1 MRVKRYV
8 VNALPEALPMI
19 RSELGKD
26 AVILN
31 TKEVRIGGFMGMFRK
46 KKMEVIA
53 AIESGAPAP
62 APASQPR
69 QAAADVQRVVH
80 AIQESKR
87 QAATA
92 TAVLEPPELQTPPP
106 SIPTAPVSQTINR
119 INDDLLE
126 EIRHIKLSLKQ
137 LSTHRPEV
145 DKPLVIQALYSRLV
159 QQEVE
164 AELIDRLIDTVNEK
178 LAGNPELLNPQDIW
192 SIARDL
198 LNEWLAP
205 QANHTINHNARIV
218 HFVGPTGVGK
228 TTTIAKLAAGQ
239 SIKFG
244 RQIGL
249 ITSDTYRIAAVDQL
263 RTYANILNVPMEVVF
278 SPMDLPKAYKQLEDR
293 ELIYMDTAGRNF
305 RNELHV
311 SEVNSLL
318 QSNEQSETV
327 LVLSLTGK
335 TKDMMAVADNFVKYG
350 VSKVLFTKL
359 DETSVYGAIFN
370 LALLYELK
378 PVFVASGQTV
388 PDDIGPFDAERYVDA
403 LLGAPADE

>member
-1 MRVKRYV
+1 V
-8 VNALPEALPMI
+8 
-19 RSELGKD
+19 
-26 AVILN
+26 
-31 TKEVRIGGFMGMFRK
+31 
-46 KKMEVIA
+46 
-53 AIESGAPAP
+53 
-62 APASQPR
+62 
-69 QAAADVQRVVH
+69 
-80 AIQESKR
+80 
-87 QAATA
+87 
-92 TAVLEPPELQTPPP
+92 QTPTP
-106 SIPTAPVSQTINR
+106 SIPTATVSQPLNR

-137 LSTHRPEV
+137 LSMLRPEV
-145 DKPLVIQALYSRLV
+145 DKPLAIQALYSRLV

-164 AELIDRLIDTVNEK
+164 AELIDRLIDAVNEK

-192 SIARDL
+192 IIARGL

-205 QANHTINHNARIV
+205 QANHTINHSARIV

-378 PVFVASGQTV
+378 PVFIASGQTV
-388 PDDIGPFDAERYVDA
+388 PDDIGPFDAERYIDA

>member
-62 APASQPR
+62 AAASQPR

-92 TAVLEPPELQTPPP
+92 TAVLEPPVVQTPTP
-106 SIPTAPVSQTINR
+106 SIPTAPVSQPLNR

-137 LSTHRPEV
+137 LSMHRPEV
-145 DKPLVIQALYSRLV
+145 DKPLAIQALYSRLV

-164 AELIDRLIDTVNEK
+164 AELIDRLIDAVNEK

-192 SIARDL
+192 SIARGL

-205 QANHTINHNARIV
+205 QANHTINHSARIV

-378 PVFVASGQTV
+378 PVFIASGQTV
-388 PDDIGPFDAERYVDA
+388 PDDISPFDAERYIDA